1 MKAFPGRSCDDPGV
15 SGISSRFQRLSR
27 RRGQVGHVL
36 LTRSPLYI
44 RRSGLI
50 VRLAC
55 VRHAASVHP
64 EPGSNSPFDLGLPVS
79 REREPTGFH
88 KFENKSEFKEVSN
101 KCTLWHVSIC
111 LPRRMSCMPSVRHSI
126 RFSRCRRARARRS
139 RLVAAQERTIPASR
153 MPCQGKFS
161 RNFSDPSAE
170 GWYGGDDHKHNH
182 HSLLSV
188 PPSVFFA
195 RRQTAMQRQETLLEK
210 KPY

>member
-1 MKAFPGRSCDDPGV
+1 MRGAGWSRVTHPFATLFPAKA
-15 SGISSRFQRLSR
+15 
-27 RRGQVGHVL
+27 
-36 LTRSPLYI
+36 
-44 RRSGLI
+44 GLI

-161 RNFSDPSAE
+161 RDFSDPLRRRRCLPASRASRRALRA
-170 GWYGGDDHKHNH
+170 G
-182 HSLLSV
+182 
-188 PPSVFFA
+188 PSRLGLVIIPA
-195 RRQTAMQRQETLLEK
+195 PAVLGRG
-210 KPY
+210 